1 LRRKLSLVK
10 VIGIT
15 KLDEFA
21 DKHGDVR
28 GQLASWLGEAKKA
41 EWHTPAEIKARYA
54 AASFLTDNRV
64 VFNLKGTKYR
74 LEVLVG
80 YKSQT
85 ILINRIGTHAE
96 YSKW

>member
-1 LRRKLSLVK
+1 MK

-28 GQLASWLGEAKKA
+28 GQLASWLKEAKKA
-41 EWHTPAEIKARYA
+41 EWHAPAEIRARYA
-54 AASFLTDNRV
+54 STSFLADNHV
-64 VFNLKGTKYR
+64 VFNLKGKKYR
-74 LEVLVG
+74 LEVLIG
-80 YKSQT
+80 YRNQT
-85 ILINRIGTHAE
+85 ILVNRIGTHAE

>member
-1 LRRKLSLVK
+1 MK
-10 VIGIT
+10 VLGIA

-28 GQLASWLGEAKKA
+28 GQLASWLGEARKA
-41 EWHTPAEIKARYA
+41 RWHTPADIKARYA
-54 AASFLTDNRV
+54 SASFLAENRV
-64 VFNLKGTKYR
+64 VFNLKGNKYR

-80 YKSQT
+80 HKNQT
-85 ILINRIGTHAE
+85 ILINRLGTHAE

>member
-1 LRRKLSLVK
+1 MK

-54 AASFLTDNRV
+54 SASFLADYHV
-64 VFNLKGTKYR
+64 VFNLKGKKYR
-74 LEVLVG
+74 LEVVVG
-80 YKSQT
+80 YKNQIIS
-85 ILINRIGTHAE
+85 ISRIGTHAE